1 MTLRE
6 QVKALRDNIALVDME
21 LQKNKTLSTVWS
33 GIDRE
38 ALPKLDAARNDL
50 NLVLVD
56 LEQSLADVLKA
67 ESELISEFN
76 SKM

>member
-33 GIDRE
+33 SIDRE
-38 ALPKLDAARNDL
+38 SLPKLDAARNDL

-56 LEQSLADVLKA
+56 LEQSLSDVLKA
-67 ESELISEFN
+67 ESDLISEFN